1 MQGILLVGLRKFVVD
16 RLGDSLWKSVQAEA
30 GVVDRVYLPAQAY
43 PDEDFSSIVA
53 GVSRL
58 TGMTQA
64 LILESFGDFLAADLV
79 RMFSGLIDPRKKLID
94 VLAQCDELIG
104 RAVLMQGGVPGPAVL
119 HGQQISPTEV
129 VLHYEA
135 PLRLCPMIRGVVR
148 GIAAHMDQAVAIDEL
163 RCVSTGASACELAV
177 RLERNAKDA
186 ERMAQGLRRRLTPS
200 QMGAVREP
208 GTTVPPPSSNGDRPS
223 WTGDRP
229 SWASDR
235 PSWKPSLPPP
245 SMPPSSGAV
254 PPSSGVVP
262 AARGSRPSSVPAPE
276 RTSEPPPLPQIDE
289 ASEIKRRR

>member
-1 MQGILLVGLRKFVVD
+1 MQGILLVGLRKFVIE
-16 RLGDSLWKSVQAEA
+16 RLGEALWKSVQAEA
-30 GVVDRVYLPAQAY
+30 GVIDRVYLPAQRY

-64 LILESFGDFLAADLV
+64 LILESFGDFLATDLV
-79 RMFSGLIDPRKKLID
+79 RMFSGLVDPRKKLID
-94 VLAQCDELIG
+94 ILAQCDDLIG

-119 HGQQISPTEV
+119 HGQQISPSEV

-148 GIAAHMDQAVAIDEL
+148 GIAAHMDQPMAIDEL
-163 RCVSTGASACELAV
+163 CCVSTGASACELAV
-177 RLERNAKDA
+177 RLERNAKDT
-186 ERMAQGLRRRLTPS
+186 ERMAQGLRRRLTPSS

-229 SWASDR
+229 SWTGDR

-245 SMPPSSGAV
+245 SM